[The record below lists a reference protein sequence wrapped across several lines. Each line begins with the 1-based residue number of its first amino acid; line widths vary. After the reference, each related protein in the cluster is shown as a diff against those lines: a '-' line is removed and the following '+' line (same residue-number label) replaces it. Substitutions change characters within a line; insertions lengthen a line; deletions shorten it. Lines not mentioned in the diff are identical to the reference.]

1 MLLEIFSTFIN
12 FLLDIISKSGY
23 FGIFIGMAVES
34 SFIPFPSE
42 IILIPAGALIAM
54 GEMSFLPV
62 FIAGVLGSL
71 LGALINY
78 FIALF
83 FGRITLDLLVARYGK
98 FLLLDAK
105 KLEKSDKFF
114 EKHGDVTTFVGRL
127 IPVVR
132 QVISLP
138 AGFAKMNI
146 LKFSLF
152 TALGAGIWGFILI
165 SVGYFFGSD
174 ISSELKL
181 MITSIVLAISIVIFL
196 IYLRRRNHN

>member
-62 FIAGVLGSL
+62 FIAGVLGSVV
-71 LGALINY
+71 GALINY

-181 MITSIVLAISIVIFL
+181 MITSIVLVISIVILL